1 MDTGALLQCL
11 RSAVVSRTGPATQIV
26 LKLRDG
32 IEAVESDSPATLIEK
47 MATLYVQFM
56 VEGSYAILDAYYAS
70 VKVLKPFREHG
81 LHLISRVRI
90 STVAHAAFCSRPGNH
105 RPGRPRQWGSEVK
118 LRELFAPVEECA
130 KASQL

>member
-1 MDTGALLQCL
+1 
-11 RSAVVSRTGPATQIV
+11 
-26 LKLRDG
+26 
-32 IEAVESDSPATLIEK
+32 
-47 MATLYVQFM
+47 MATLWVQFM

-70 VKVLKPFREHG
+70 VKVLKPSREHG

-90 STVAHAAFCSRPGNH
+90 STVAHAAFYSRPGNH

-130 KASQL
+130 KASLL